1 MAMTLR
7 LTDEQTEAL
16 RRRAE
21 KEGRSMQQIVVAA
34 VEEYV
39 ARHTADEEVH
49 RLGVE
54 AVRRWKPVLDR
65 LAQ

>member
-7 LTDEQTEAL
+7 LSESQTEAL

-21 KEGRSMQQIVVAA
+21 AEGRSMQQVVLSA
-34 VEEYV
+34 VEEYL
-39 ARHTADEEVH
+39 ARRTADEEVH

-65 LAQ
+65 LAE

>member
-34 VEEYV
+34 VEEYL